1 MHAVPAGDP
10 RSSADVVDALGRA
23 AEGEPP
29 KGQHVLALGNA
40 FGPPE
45 LLEARLA
52 VAATGVQLPG
62 GGQVLWPGRRLVA
75 LYGHPGTPSLGSLG
89 EQPMDETLQRARDGQ
104 GPTLVEAYTYRM
116 GAHTT
121 TDDPTRYRMS
131 DDLEH
136 WKLKDPI
143 ARLEVYMRRNGL
155 VDDQYFA
162 DLKAEADELGHHLRE
177 GCKALP
183 DPQPMSVFDHV
194 YTEMTDE
201 LAAQRDGYRA
211 YLDSFEGA
219 GH

>member
-1 MHAVPAGDP
+1 VTQ
-10 RSSADVVDALGRA
+10 A
-23 AEGEPP
+23 A
-29 KGQHVLALGNA
+29 
-40 FGPPE
+40 
-45 LLEARLA
+45 
-52 VAATGVQLPG
+52 
-62 GGQVLWPGRRLVA
+62 
-75 LYGHPGTPSLGSLG
+75 
-89 EQPMDETLQRARDGQ
+89 LQRARDGQ